1 MGYRLDNTGQR
12 FGRLTA
18 LAFLRATPQGDSLW
32 LCQCDCGNTTHVRAG
47 ALRSGHIRSCGCLKI
62 EMVRLSHLSHGQAGT
77 KLYKVWSEM
86 KRRCFNPHDTGY
98 DFYGGRGITVSESW
112 QQFQPFYD
120 WAMASGYREG
130 LTIDRIDN
138 DGNYEPGNCRWIPM
152 AAQQRNSRRN
162 HLLTFEGKTLP
173 LVEWAETRGLS
184 RYTLSTRLARHW
196 PVEKALTQPVGVR

>member
-1 MGYRLDNTGQR
+1 MRRLELTGQR

-18 LAFLRATPQGDSLW
+18 LTYQGNKYW
-32 LCQCDCGNTTHVRAG
+32 QCHCDCGAEKAVLGEN
-47 ALRSGHIRSCGCLKI
+47 LRTGMIRSCGCLRSEI
-62 EMVRLSHLSHGQAGT
+62 TAARSTTHGQART
-77 KLYKVWSEM
+77 QKSRLYAIWTGM
-86 KRRCFNPHDTGY
+86 KSRCRNPNRER
-98 DFYGGRGITVSESW
+98 FRNYGGRGVVIYPEWLDFT
-112 QQFQPFYD
+112 PFRD
-120 WAMASGYREG
+120 WACANGYVDN